1 VFENNPQRVRAGEFS
16 LRSRPS
22 RIGRNP
28 VLLLILDV
36 IARVLGS
43 SDDFLGDDLDAVD
56 TLATK
61 GS

>member
-1 VFENNPQRVRAGEFS
+1 VNRE
-16 LRSRPS
+16 
-22 RIGRNP
+22 NP